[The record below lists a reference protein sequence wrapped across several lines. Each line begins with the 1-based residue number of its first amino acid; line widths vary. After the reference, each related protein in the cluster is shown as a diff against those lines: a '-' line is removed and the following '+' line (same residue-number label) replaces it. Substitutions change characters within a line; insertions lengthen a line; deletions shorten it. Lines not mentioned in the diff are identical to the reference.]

1 MTTKLNRDI
10 IVVQKKGYMMIENS
24 LWVEKYRPKTLD
36 EYVWTDESQKTQV
49 MTWVK
54 EKEIP
59 NLLLSGSAGVGKTT
73 LAKCLFNELDVDP
86 TDIRYVNA
94 SHHTGVDYYRG
105 LGAFIET
112 MASGNFRYILL
123 DEADYLSPSSQAI
136 LRSMIEEYSNVC
148 RWILTCNYPH
158 KIIPA
163 LHSRTQ
169 GFNIEDLDREQFV
182 TRAATILISE
192 GIDLQEENLEILDEY
207 VEVTY
212 PDLRKCIN
220 LLQQNCGSGELK
232 RPGSSSGKGSSEYMV
247 NAVAMFKVGKIH
259 EARKLICDNATPE
272 EYEDIY
278 RLLYRNLDWWGSD
291 EDTQNKAIV
300 IIANRL
306 KDHALVADPEI
317 ALAACLV
324 ELSSLV

>member
-1 MTTKLNRDI
+1 ML
-10 IVVQKKGYMMIENS
+10 ENS

-49 MTWVK
+49 MNWIK

-73 LAKCLFNELDVDP
+73 LAKCLFNELGVDP

-94 SHHTGVDYYRG
+94 SHHNGVDYYRALNG
-105 LGAFIET
+105 FIET
-112 MASGNFRYILL
+112 MPSGDFRYILL
-123 DEADYLSPSSQAI
+123 DEADYLSASAQAV
-136 LRSMIEEYSNVC
+136 LRSMIEEYSSIC

-169 GFNIEDLDREQFV
+169 GFHIEDLDREQFV
-182 TRAATILISE
+182 TRAATILITE
-192 GIDLQEENLEILDEY
+192 GIDLKEENLEILDEY

-220 LLQQNCGSGELK
+220 LLQQNCGNKELK
-232 RPGSSSGKGSSEYMV
+232 RPGSSNGKGSAEYMV
-247 NAVAMFKVGKIH
+247 NAVAMFKAGKIH
-259 EARKLICDNATPE
+259 EARKIVCANATPE

-278 RLLYRNLDWWGSD
+278 KLLYRNLNWWGDDNES
-291 EDTQNKAIV
+291 QNKAIV

-317 ALAACLV
+317 AMAACLV
-324 ELSSLV
+324 ELSMLSS